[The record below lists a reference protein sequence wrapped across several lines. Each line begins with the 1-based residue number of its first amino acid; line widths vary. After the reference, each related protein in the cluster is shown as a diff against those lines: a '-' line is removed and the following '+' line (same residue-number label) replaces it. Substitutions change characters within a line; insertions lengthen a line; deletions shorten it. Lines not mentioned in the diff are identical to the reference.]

1 MTNGTQN
8 NSAKQ
13 ENTDLPPKE
22 SIDPDATGS
31 NQVAS
36 DHYEIKIRDHLET
49 YWFEWFKGW
58 SITNLENGEVLLSSS
73 KIDQSALHGALNKIS
88 NLNLTLLSVTR
99 ASQNKESVA
108 AFHQLT
114 LFGVF
119 KKNQQESGEKMNT
132 LSIILSA
139 LTILMVLSQL
149 ICGLWLKFQGTD
161 ASSVAFHMRFGIG
174 TVAMTLITVSVMLFS
189 LLKN

>member
-13 ENTDLPPKE
+13 KNTALQLKQ

-31 NQVAS
+31 NQVDS

-73 KIDQSALHGALNKIS
+73 EVDQSALHGALNKIW

-99 ASQNKESVA
+99 
-108 AFHQLT
+108 
-114 LFGVF
+114 
-119 KKNQQESGEKMNT
+119 
-132 LSIILSA
+132 
-139 LTILMVLSQL
+139 
-149 ICGLWLKFQGTD
+149 
-161 ASSVAFHMRFGIG
+161 
-174 TVAMTLITVSVMLFS
+174 VSEQ
-189 LLKN
+189 K

>member
-8 NSAKQ
+8 NSARQK
-13 ENTDLPPKE
+13 NTDLQRKK
-22 SIDPDATGS
+22 SIDPDATDS
-31 NQVAS
+31 NQLAS

-99 ASQNKESVA
+99 VSQNK
-108 AFHQLT
+108 
-114 LFGVF
+114 
-119 KKNQQESGEKMNT
+119 
-132 LSIILSA
+132 
-139 LTILMVLSQL
+139 
-149 ICGLWLKFQGTD
+149 
-161 ASSVAFHMRFGIG
+161 
-174 TVAMTLITVSVMLFS
+174 
-189 LLKN
+189 